1 MKQLASQGKTV
12 LVSSHLM
19 NEMAVTADHLI
30 VIGRGRLLADAATEE
45 VISSGSGQSV
55 RVRTPD
61 PDRLTELIAAEGG
74 KAVPAGADQPDAQ
87 PGDEAPVLIVTG
99 MPAARIGELAASA
112 ALVLHELT
120 PQLASLEEAFL
131 ELTSDSLE
139 FGHPRYL
146 ARPHGGEFAMSA
158 ATAPGQLESAASQ
171 IGGSKAGFGHL
182 MLAEWT
188 KIRSVRSTV
197 WTLLLFVIITI
208 GLTALLSWLT
218 VSNWNGPRAPERDA
232 RILADPVGFIFG
244 AGIGLGQLTICVL
257 GVLLMSTEYS
267 TGVIRASLLA
277 VPKRLPMLA
286 AKLAVFGLLM
296 LVLAELVAFGSFFVG
311 SALLHS
317 KVAVALSDSGVLRAT
332 LGAGLYL
339 TVLGLFAVGV
349 GALLRHT
356 AGAISTV
363 IGVVLVVPIL
373 ASLLPGN
380 WGAHVNAYLP
390 EQAGSLIFAVHQT
403 GDQLLSASQGFGV
416 LCIWTLLVLGA
427 AAYLLDRRDA

>member
-1 MKQLASQGKTV
+1 
-12 LVSSHLM
+12 
-19 NEMAVTADHLI
+19 
-30 VIGRGRLLADAATEE
+30 
-45 VISSGSGQSV
+45 
-55 RVRTPD
+55 
-61 PDRLTELIAAEGG
+61 
-74 KAVPAGADQPDAQ
+74 
-87 PGDEAPVLIVTG
+87 
-99 MPAARIGELAASA
+99 
-112 ALVLHELT
+112 
-120 PQLASLEEAFL
+120 
-131 ELTSDSLE
+131 
-139 FGHPRYL
+139 
-146 ARPHGGEFAMSA
+146 MSA
-158 ATAPGQLESAASQ
+158 ATAPGQFESGAFQFA
-171 IGGSKAGFGHL
+171 GSKAGLGHL

-218 VSNWNGPRAPERDA
+218 VSNWNGPRTPARDA
-232 RILADPVGFIFG
+232 RILADPVAFIFG

-286 AKLAVFGLLM
+286 AKLAIFGVLM

-339 TVLGLFAVGV
+339 TVLGLFSVGV
-349 GALLRHT
+349 GALLRHA

-363 IGVVLVVPIL
+363 IGIVLVVPIL
-373 ASLLPGN
+373 AGLLPGN

-390 EQAGSLIFAVHQT
+390 AQAGSLIFAVHQT
-403 GDQLLSASQGFGV
+403 SDQMLSAWEGFGV
-416 LCIWTLLVLGA
+416 LCIWTLLVLGT